1 VTANPDDES
10 AEHLR
15 VLAAG
20 LIKCGV
26 PVQFRADADRR
37 PYLRASHPGVPLS
50 TDVYC
55 VSDETGFCSYRS
67 EWGRTIAR
75 ADDPVSAIG
84 YVVRLLRIFPR

>member
-10 AEHLR
+10 AEYLR

-26 PVQFRADADRR
+26 PVEFRADADRR
-37 PYLRASHPGVPLS
+37 TYLRASHPSMPLS

-55 VSDETGFCSYRS
+55 VSDEAGSCSYRS
-67 EWGRTIAR
+67 EWGSRIAR
-75 ADDPVSAIG
+75 ADDPVSAMG
-84 YVVRLLRIFPR
+84 YVVGLLRIFPG